1 MSSVAEKVTGKT
13 QRDEEESL
21 VGISFKESEEKEK
34 KTYSYKRE
42 QLLPVGESC
51 RIKEEFSF
59 VFQMRDITA
68 GFYADENGPAEKEE
82 FMLMRKERIARMMF
96 ICRQKGM

>member
-1 MSSVAEKVTGKT
+1 MSSVAEKVTGET

-34 KTYSYKRE
+34 ETYSYKRE

-51 RIKEEFSF
+51 RIKGG
-59 VFQMRDITA
+59 V
-68 GFYADENGPAEKEE
+68 
-82 FMLMRKERIARMMF
+82 
-96 ICRQKGM
+96 